1 MKYVVTSVW
10 KHPNAIDWQQ
20 MRQNMSEAKDN
31 AHIAEIHWYEIDETT
46 HGSVAIYHS
55 KEAYEANLAFQEENR
70 SKSTMN
76 AVFRCSTKRMVRAMS
91 ISQAYSL
98 NPALTNRGVAFGW
111 PFFGGQSCLCI

>member
-70 SKSTMN
+70 SKSTN
-76 AVFRCSTKRMVRAMS
+76 KRS
-91 ISQAYSL
+91 IQMLHKAHGESYVDFTSL
-98 NPALTNRGVAFGW
+98 
-111 PFFGGQSCLCI
+111 